1 MYLID
6 GEDIP
11 LEMLT
16 AGEARSVLDAL
27 RAQAA
32 ANSAAD
38 HQDRALVARIDEVSA
53 WLEQLATEAAEEAK
67 AEAAAEHA
75 ADLYADY
82 LAGVF

>member
-11 LEMLT
+11 AEMLT
-16 AGEARSVLDAL
+16 AGEARTVLDAL

-32 ANSAAD
+32 ANTAAD
-38 HQDRALVARIDEVSA
+38 HQDGALAARIDEVSS
-53 WLEQLATEAAEEAK
+53 WLEQLAAEAAEEAK

-82 LAGVF
+82 LAGIL